1 MNPKQSHALNEI
13 CFIMETWACMS
24 KTKGTDSSNH
34 SNTLGDTF
42 EDSILCIWQIYS
54 KILIEFDPVEFL
66 FVSFYLLAFQAI
78 DQRFQRMHPLLAR
91 LRCPER

>member
-1 MNPKQSHALNEI
+1 MRSVLLWKHGLVRVKPKALIAPN
-13 CFIMETWACMS
+13 
-24 KTKGTDSSNH
+24 
-34 SNTLGDTF
+34 SNTLGGTF